1 MCSALVLGLIS
12 GGLGIAQS
20 VAGYQQAQQT
30 TAYENAAAQQNFV
43 FQQMQ
48 ASAGRHFEQMREN
61 QQNSVIEQNR
71 FLADK
76 AYQDEISQL
85 NLRLMQE
92 QEAAAQKQQEAAKQG
107 MQLRGE
113 VVASGRM
120 GASVDNLIAD
130 YYRQQAAFDYATQRN
145 LAFTGAQ
152 VQQQKAASA
161 ATRGS
166 RIASQQPYIQQPIL
180 DPMAPIERP
189 QPSALPY
196 LLSGASSAFS
206 SGMNA
211 YGQSQ
216 KLNSMRPPSAG
227 DMPNL
232 PNARPSGFGGTAY
245 GAGYTPIFRR

>member
-1 MCSALVLGLIS
+1 MCDAGLTLGLIS

-20 VAGYQQAQQT
+20 VAGYQQAQQQ
-30 TAYENAAAQQNFV
+30 TAYANASAQQNFV

-61 QQNSVIEQNR
+61 QQNAVIDQNR

-85 NLRLMQE
+85 NLRLTQE
-92 QEAAAQKQQEAAKQG
+92 QEAAAQKQQEASKQG

-113 VVASGRM
+113 VVASGRT

-152 VQQQKAASA
+152 IQQQKVSSA

-180 DPMAPIERP
+180 DPMAPMAQPE
-189 QPSALPY
+189 PSALPY
-196 LLSGASSAFS
+196 VLG
-206 SGMNA
+206 GM
-211 YGQSQ
+211 
-216 KLNSMRPPSAG
+216 SAG
-227 DMPNL
+227 I
-232 PNARPSGFGGTAY
+232 SGFTSGYET
-245 GAGYTPIFRR
+245 GARFKASKNIKSPPPGPKLPPLPRKA

>member
-1 MCSALVLGLIS
+1 MCDAGLAIGLIS

-43 FQQMQ
+43 YQQMQ

-152 VQQQKAASA
+152 VQQQKVASA

-189 QPSALPY
+189 EPSALPY
-196 LLSGASSAFS
+196 LLSGV
-206 SGMNA
+206 SGAISGFTSGYETGN
-211 YGQSQ
+211 
-216 KLNSMRPPSAG
+216 KLTSLGRGAPPSAG
-227 DMPNL
+227 PMQKLASKPK
-232 PNARPSGFGGTAY
+232 
-245 GAGYTPIFRR
+245 

>member
-1 MCSALVLGLIS
+1 MCEPTLAVSLIS

-20 VAGYQQAQQT
+20 VASYQQAQQE
-30 TAYENAAAQQNFV
+30 TAYANAQAQQNFT

-48 ASAGRHFEQMREN
+48 ASSARHFEQMRES
-61 QQNSVIEQNR
+61 QQNAVMQQNR

-76 AYQDEISQL
+76 AYQDEIAQL

-92 QEAAAQKQQEAAKQG
+92 QEAAAQRQQEAAKQG

-113 VVASGRM
+113 VVASGRT

-152 VQQQKAASA
+152 TQQAKVASA

-166 RIASQQPYIQQPIL
+166 RIASQQPYIQQPIV
-180 DPMAPIERP
+180 DPIAPIMRP
-189 QPSALPY
+189 APSALPY
-196 LLSGASSAFS
+196 VISGANSALDAYQSYSTRRSSA
-206 SGMNA
+206 
-211 YGQSQ
+211 
-216 KLNSMRPPSAG
+216 PPEVASYTAPQG
-227 DMPNL
+227 GYSL
-232 PNARPSGFGGTAY
+232 PP
-245 GAGYTPIFRR
+245 GYRNPVFDRR

>member
-1 MCSALVLGLIS
+1 MCDATLAIGLIS

-20 VAGYQQAQQT
+20 VAGYQQAQQQ
-30 TAYENAAAQQNFV
+30 TAYSNAQAQQNFV

-61 QQNSVIEQNR
+61 QQNAVMEQNR

-76 AYQDEISQL
+76 AYQDEIGQL

-92 QEAAAQKQQEAAKQG
+92 QEAAAQKQQEASKQG

-113 VVASGRM
+113 VVASGRV
-120 GASVDNLIAD
+120 GNTVDNLIAD

-145 LAFTGAQ
+145 LAFPGMQT
-152 VQQQKAASA
+152 QQQKVSSA

-180 DPMAPIERP
+180 DPMAPIMQPE
-189 QPSALPY
+189 PSAMPY
-196 LLSGASSAFS
+196 LLSGVSSAFS
-206 SGMNA
+206 SGMSA
-211 YGQSQ
+211 YTASQ
-216 KLNSMRPPSAG
+216 KLNSAKPPPTG
-227 DMPNL
+227 GMPPL
-232 PNARPSGFGGTAY
+232 PPRKKV
-245 GAGYTPIFRR
+245 

>member
-1 MCSALVLGLIS
+1 MCSALVLGLVS

-152 VQQQKAASA
+152 VQQQKVASA

-196 LLSGASSAFS
+196 LLSGVSAGISGFTSGYETWNKLKGSSKGAPPPA
-206 SGMNA
+206 GRLTN
-211 YGQSQ
+211 
-216 KLNSMRPPSAG
+216 LPPSK
-227 DMPNL
+227 PK
-232 PNARPSGFGGTAY
+232 
-245 GAGYTPIFRR
+245 